1 MFKCNLCNKEFKF
14 ESELTKHQK
23 RKTLCNKIKID
34 LKCNL
39 CNVKFKWPAD
49 QMRHEKTKK
58 HLDNIHIE
66 NNQFQDN
73 IISNDIDSSIN
84 YKTKFNEL
92 TDKFN
97 KILNENKNLINE
109 NKNLTNEN
117 KNLTNENKNVINKFN
132 KLLLEHNLLKS
143 NINQNLEHQ
152 EQIYIIHER
161 TFVELNANIY
171 KIGKTKNIKNRLNGY
186 SKGSKLVFS
195 MPCNN
200 CTESE
205 NKILNY
211 LKNTESKYRH
221 AKEYGNEYFQ
231 CDLHDLISDI
241 YNLIHC

>member
-1 MFKCNLCNKEFKF
+1 MYKCNLCNKSF
-14 ESELTKHQK
+14 ESPSKLERHKN
-23 RKTLCNKIKID
+23 RKIPCNSPKKE
-34 LKCNL
+34 LKCDL
-39 CNVKFKWPAD
+39 CNVKFTRPAEKV
-49 QMRHEKTKK
+49 RHENTKK
-58 HLDNIHIE
+58 HLDNIHIK

-73 IISNDIDSSIN
+73 IISDETKIN
-84 YKTKFNEL
+84 ELTDKLNSL

-97 KILNENKNLINE
+97 KVLNENKNL
-109 NKNLTNEN
+109 T
-117 KNLTNENKNVINKFN
+117 NKFN

-171 KIGKTKNIKNRLNGY
+171 KIGKTKNIKTRLNGY

-205 NKILNY
+205 NKILYY

-231 CDLHDLISDI
+231 CNLHDLISDI

>member
-1 MFKCNLCNKEFKF
+1 MYTCNKCNKEFKY
-14 ESELTKHQK
+14 EYEIK
-23 RKTLCNKIKID
+23 RHINRKIPCNQEKNF
-34 LKCNL
+34 KCSACDKN
-39 CNVKFKWPAD
+39 FKYKSKLNE
-49 QMRHEKTKK
+49 HEKTNK
-58 HLDNIHIE
+58 HLDNIYIK
-66 NNQFQDN
+66 NNPFQDN
-73 IISNDIDSSIN
+73 IINDETKFN
-84 YKTKFNEL
+84 ELTNKFNEL

-97 KILNENKNLINE
+97 TLLNENI
-109 NKNLTNEN
+109 NLTNEN
-117 KNLTNENKNVINKFN
+117 NNLTNENNNLTNKFN

-161 TFVELNANIY
+161 TFVKLNTNIY
-171 KIGKTKNIKNRLNGY
+171 KIGKTKNIKTRLNGY

-205 NKILNY
+205 KKNLNY

-231 CDLHDLISDI
+231 CDLHELISDI

>member
-1 MFKCNLCNKEFKF
+1 MFKCNKCNKEFKF
-14 ESELTKHQK
+14 QSDLIKHQN
-23 RKTLCNKIKID
+23 RKTPCNKEKID

-39 CNVKFKWPAD
+39 CNVNFKWPAEKV
-49 QMRHEKTKK
+49 RHEKTKK

-66 NNQFQDN
+66 NNHFQDN
-73 IISNDIDSSIN
+73 IISNE
-84 YKTKFNEL
+84 TKFNEL

-109 NKNLTNEN
+109 NKNLTN
-117 KNLTNENKNVINKFN
+117 KID

-143 NINQNLEHQ
+143 NINNNLEHH

-186 SKGSKLVFS
+186 SKGSKLLFS
-195 MPCNN
+195 ITCNN

-241 YNLIHC
+241 